1 MEQKNRARESA
12 LALSRE
18 VIRHSANAIRSI
30 HRGEV
35 QSAQELLALA
45 RSAADKMKETAT
57 PYGDLYWAGYVQD
70 ALKEFAEASL
80 TVALIRED
88 PLPEP
93 EELGVE
99 YPAYLNG
106 LGEAVGELRRHIL
119 DKLREGD
126 VLEAEKKLDQ
136 ADDIYYQLF
145 TFDFPEA
152 VTGGLRRTVDAVR
165 SLLERTRGDVT
176 NAVRQLRLETALET
190 WSQKLMDADRSY

>member
-1 MEQKNRARESA
+1 MEQKSRARESA
-12 LALSRE
+12 LTLSRE
-18 VIRHSANAIRSI
+18 VIRLSANAIQSV
-30 HRGEV
+30 HRGEE
-35 QSAQELLALA
+35 QFAQELLTLA
-45 RSAADKMKETAT
+45 RSAADRMKEAVAL
-57 PYGDLYWAGYVQD
+57 YGDLYWAGYVQD

-80 TVALIRED
+80 TLALIKEE

-99 YPAYLNG
+99 PSAYLNG

-165 SLLERTRGDVT
+165 SILERTRGDVT
-176 NAVRQLRLETALET
+176 NAVRQLRLENALEA
-190 WSQKLMDADRSY
+190 WSQKLKNTD